1 MQFLIS
7 ITVVEIEISSS
18 TSSGSF
24 SKISNSSVIIKLY
37 LDLAIS
43 KDLLITILFNQP
55 LNLHLL
61 LNDVFFQKL
70 L

>member
-7 ITVVEIEISSS
+7 ITVVVLEISSS
-18 TSSGSF
+18 ISSGSF
-24 SKISNSSVIIKLY
+24 SKFSNSSVIIKLY

-55 LNLHLL
+55 PKFASSFN
-61 LNDVFFQKL
+61 
-70 L
+70 